1 MQLLPSIQKRRIAP
15 ATTSVFGKPATTT
28 TRPSKVGGS
37 MAPATNIQL
46 GSVPQVGSMKRP
58 LAAKQGTTNPA
69 LAPIHAFPCEGS
81 NEIDVRLDAT
91 VNFVTSLGAN
101 QPIATIF
108 DRVRAYETMTDDRT
122 QVAEVEGRAFPV
134 AAYFTS
140 HLYQLYGYGD
150 IVPGSDSALA
160 NNVQKLG
167 YYKLIAC
174 LPAQDYLVENVIK
187 TNQYTGTGALTS
199 YAEDDGADGRLAVNL
214 PDIAPYYLA
223 RTLTVNQVGISKARA
238 FMLAA
243 AVDFNSGFTI
253 RAGGKSYVAEE
264 INSIEDQLME
274 EFGIA
279 ANSITGA
286 ASAAPAGHGV
296 RGQPQDPF
304 TGAGLFL
311 FADVFDDD
319 TDISIVVSGS
329 ATLIGAAVLSSQGLD
344 AIRSA

>member
-1 MQLLPSIQKRRIAP
+1 
-15 ATTSVFGKPATTT
+15 
-28 TRPSKVGGS
+28 
-37 MAPATNIQL
+37 
-46 GSVPQVGSMKRP
+46 
-58 LAAKQGTTNPA
+58 
-69 LAPIHAFPCEGS
+69 
-81 NEIDVRLDAT
+81 
-91 VNFVTSLGAN
+91 
-101 QPIATIF
+101 
-108 DRVRAYETMTDDRT
+108 
-122 QVAEVEGRAFPV
+122 
-134 AAYFTS
+134 
-140 HLYQLYGYGD
+140 
-150 IVPGSDSALA
+150 
-160 NNVQKLG
+160 
-167 YYKLIAC
+167 
-174 LPAQDYLVENVIK
+174 
-187 TNQYTGTGALTS
+187 
-199 YAEDDGADGRLAVNL
+199 
-214 PDIAPYYLA
+214 
-223 RTLTVNQVGISKARA
+223 
-238 FMLAA
+238 MLAA